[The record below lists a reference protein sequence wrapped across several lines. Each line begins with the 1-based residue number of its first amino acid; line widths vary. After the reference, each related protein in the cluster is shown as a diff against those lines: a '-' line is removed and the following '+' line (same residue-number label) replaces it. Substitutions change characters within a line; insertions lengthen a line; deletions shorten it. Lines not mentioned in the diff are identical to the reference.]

1 MTSVEQEDDA
11 PQHASRE
18 ASGTQLLQLPLD
30 PTETMKLVGGTERDD
45 VRPSTP
51 APVQPQMQ
59 PAAPLLQQGQSP
71 RKSESLAASDSMAI
85 EGEKNTPALPFE
97 RRDTMNGASKISKF
111 RNAVHTENWRGS
123 KPKVGDVAFA
133 AGGNMLKKTG
143 KKQKWYAMHSVLL
156 TMVMQAAF

>member
-30 PTETMKLVGGTERDD
+30 PTETMKLVGGTEEDD

-51 APVQPQMQ
+51 APVQPRMQ

-71 RKSESLAASDSMAI
+71 RKRESLAI

-156 TMVMQAAF
+156 IMVMQAAF